1 MNVSLFDSNTFCL
14 LSLFPLCQLTTKSRE
29 KHSFRHEHGKLLDLE
44 SRFKKCWTAQ
54 FHLIFKPQAHAAHCL
69 DYSYYIRVR
78 VNSLCE
84 VVLCSIVTPSS
95 LRRISLGLTFPAES
109 REGKLARITLYQN
122 DESKPWVRAH
132 SEGVTQIHLSSKSL
146 LVITENMH
154 MCIIRWSVFISLQEL
169 QPGHLL
175 HIMTATQPH
184 FCNLI

>member
-69 DYSYYIRVR
+69 DYGYYIRVR

-132 SEGVTQIHLSSKSL
+132 SEGVTQNHLSSKITPRYHWKHAHVHYQVECIYISAGASTWTLVTHHDSNAASL
-146 LVITENMH
+146 L
-154 MCIIRWSVFISLQEL
+154 
-169 QPGHLL
+169 
-175 HIMTATQPH
+175 
-184 FCNLI
+184 